1 MSLPSDTH
9 MSPVSN
15 SCSPSFLF
23 LTHTTENENV
33 YITFTILIVSSQVYH
48 GNGFGLESF
57 TDFST

>member
-1 MSLPSDTH
+1 MSLPSDAH
-9 MSPVSN
+9 ISPVSN
-15 SCSPSFLF
+15 SYSPAFLF
-23 LTHTTENENV
+23 LMHMVGNENV